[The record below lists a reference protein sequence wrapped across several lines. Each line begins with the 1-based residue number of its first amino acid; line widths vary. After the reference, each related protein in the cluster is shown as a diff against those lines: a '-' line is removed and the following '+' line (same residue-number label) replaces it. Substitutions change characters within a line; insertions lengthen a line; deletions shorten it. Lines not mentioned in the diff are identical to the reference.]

1 MSEGPAVLLVRFVL
15 GGEQRGKAGGREKT
29 QGRLWGSGPRR
40 PPLEGQQ
47 VCSGLCVLPQLT
59 GGPASPQR
67 PHTYSHML
75 WHRGSLCIYP
85 NPRPHRNDSPTYAS
99 ARGRLLTS
107 FSASKQLAVGVA
119 GPEPHPRG
127 GISRWRGPAEAS
139 AGVGPKVHDLDQD
152 RVHCSLRGQGCGRG
166 DPNAAPKSIH
176 PSPRWSLARVSPSST
191 SLLILT
197 GSAFGQFVHSP
208 RECRV

>member
-152 RVHCSLRGQGCGRG
+152 TEFTALCMARAVDEVIPMQPRNQ
-166 DPNAAPKSIH
+166 SILL
-176 PSPRWSLARVSPSST
+176 PDGASP
-191 SLLILT
+191 
-197 GSAFGQFVHSP
+197 G
-208 RECRV
+208 